1 MAGFVLRRLLC
12 AIPVL
17 ALVSLFAFLI
27 LQLVPGDAAVVMAG
41 PSASAADIEAMRATL
56 GLDRPWPERLAS
68 WYLRLLQ
75 GDLGNSL
82 TLGTSVW
89 QAVVER
95 APPTLSLALVALA
108 LTLLLGMGLGIAA
121 ACRQGGWVDAL
132 AMAIA
137 VLGVSLPNFWVAL
150 MLTWLF
156 AVTLGWLPSGG
167 YVPLAEDP
175 PRWLAHLVLPA
186 TSLAIMQMGL
196 LARMTRSS
204 MLEVLRQD
212 YVRTARAKGLGE
224 AEVVGAHA
232 LRNALIP
239 IVTLVGIIFSL
250 MLAGAVVIET
260 VYSLPGIG
268 RMVISAI
275 QRRDLPVVQ
284 GALVLTGVLFVLVNI
299 LVDVLY
305 AMIDPR
311 VRPR

>member
-1 MAGFVLRRLLC
+1 MAGFVLRRLLG
-12 AIPVL
+12 AVPVL

-56 GLDRPWPERLAS
+56 GLDRPWHERLAG
-68 WYLRLLQ
+68 WYWRLLQ
-75 GDLGNSL
+75 GDLGTSL

-89 QAVVER
+89 QAVLER
-95 APPTLSLALVALA
+95 APATLSLACLA
-108 LTLLLGMGLGIAA
+108 LVLTLALGMVLGIAA
-121 ACRQGGWVDAL
+121 ACSQGSWVDAL
-132 AMAIA
+132 AMAVA

-167 YVPLAEDP
+167 YVPFAEDP
-175 PRWLAHLVLPA
+175 LAWLWHLVLPA

-212 YVRTARAKGLGE
+212 YVRTARAKGLAE
-224 AEVVGAHA
+224 IEVVGAHA

-299 LVDVLY
+299 LVDILY
-305 AMIDPR
+305 AAIDPR

>member
-1 MAGFVLRRLLC
+1 
-12 AIPVL
+12 
-17 ALVSLFAFLI
+17 
-27 LQLVPGDAAVVMAG
+27 
-41 PSASAADIEAMRATL
+41 
-56 GLDRPWPERLAS
+56 
-68 WYLRLLQ
+68 
-75 GDLGNSL
+75 
-82 TLGTSVW
+82 
-89 QAVVER
+89 
-95 APPTLSLALVALA
+95 
-108 LTLLLGMGLGIAA
+108 
-121 ACRQGGWVDAL
+121 
-132 AMAIA
+132 
-137 VLGVSLPNFWVAL
+137 
-150 MLTWLF
+150 
-156 AVTLGWLPSGG
+156 
-167 YVPLAEDP
+167 
-175 PRWLAHLVLPA
+175 
-186 TSLAIMQMGL
+186 
-196 LARMTRSS
+196 

-305 AMIDPR
+305 ALIDPR

>member
-1 MAGFVLRRLLC
+1 MGVFVLRRL
-12 AIPVL
+12 AGAAPVL
-17 ALVSLFAFLI
+17 ALVGLFAFLI

-56 GLDRPWPERLAS
+56 GLDRPWPERLAA
-68 WYLRLLQ
+68 WYWRLLQ
-75 GDLGNSL
+75 GDLGTSL

-89 QAVVER
+89 QAVLER
-95 APPTLSLALVALA
+95 APATLSLALLALA
-108 LTLLLGMGLGIAA
+108 LTILLGMGLGIAA
-121 ACRQGGWVDAL
+121 ACRQGSWVDML
-132 AMAIA
+132 AMAVAI
-137 VLGVSLPNFWVAL
+137 LGVSLPNFWVAL

-156 AVTLGWLPSGG
+156 AVGLGWLPSGG
-167 YVPLAEDP
+167 YVPLSEDP
-175 PRWLAHLVLPA
+175 GAWLRHMILPA

-224 AEVVGAHA
+224 AEVVGIHA
-232 LRNALIP
+232 LRNAMIP
-239 IVTLVGIIFSL
+239 IVTLIGIVFSL

-284 GALVLTGVLFVLVNI
+284 GALVITGALFVLVNI
-299 LVDVLY
+299 LVDILY
-305 AMIDPR
+305 AAIDPR
-311 VRPR
+311 VRLR